1 LGVILIATGIMMQK
15 LRRTP
20 VKPKPELEVKTK

>member
-1 LGVILIATGIMMQK
+1 VGYALIAAAITMQK

-20 VKPKPELEVKTK
+20 VKPKPDLEVKT